1 MAAYSAVN
9 FSKLSNMKRSEI
21 LTYSFIVLILSWLLW
36 SLCLFGKLDF
46 KFELLGFS
54 FDLITMFPGIV
65 ALLFL
70 YKRKEK
76 LSAYFKNL
84 GNAKD
89 WLFAFAYPL
98 VAAILIVAIG
108 LITKYIRFSD
118 EQNVETLILG
128 IVLDYPQMLVWS
140 ISTLIFVELGWRLF
154 FFGKIAESGSILKGM
169 LLSSTVLMLTFMP
182 VIFNIKTKSLIN
194 FENIPYLIS
203 IFIFGMLSC
212 WLYLR
217 SKSIWIIIFL
227 NFNWLLWNNFLFG
240 DPVFQT
246 EGIFIGKYWIIN
258 MQGIGGIVLNLFFIP
273 LYLSDAKKFKKTLFS
288 PK

>member
-1 MAAYSAVN
+1 
-9 FSKLSNMKRSEI
+9 MKRSEI

-54 FDLITMFPGIV
+54 FDLITMLPGIV